1 MKKILSNI
9 YTLAALLM
17 AGVAFTACSSSDD
30 IIEQPTKPTEPQ
42 VYTMVIKASKG
53 GDATTR
59 ALSLDGSTLNAS
71 WSGTE
76 TIEVGQGGVKIGTA
90 TAAPSPNGNT
100 TITATLT
107 KAPTTEKDIEFY
119 LCSGNL
125 DYTGQVG
132 LLTGTNSISEKYDYA
147 WANIQTGNFS
157 VSGYDVNITNENF
170 YLDFVNDDGY
180 GTKGNVG
187 QAIVKFTLVDK
198 GNSDAPINATSLTIH
213 ASEGYLIQSDNKI
226 GWGGP
231 IFGDVTISPA
241 GTTNVIYA
249 ALSTVYSCNLTL
261 TATDGTDTYTYS
273 KSDVTFNRG
282 QYYEITVKMTK
293 ETLSIVN
300 NTSGVEVAM
309 VNGTYSLT
317 EGESYTMSGIG
328 SGNIEGNNVTL
339 TIEDGTVLTGTMS
352 TPASGQNNASIVL
365 NGDFTLN
372 GSFANY
378 FAQGSDL
385 HNYDAGYATIT
396 SGDGNY
402 HTFNVNGSLACAHI
416 YLAEHV
422 TIRHNGELPGTYGYV
437 KNADGSAD
445 ITPSEETIGGVT
457 YNVYVGSS
465 GCGVVTVWINSWFSD
480 DCYVVF
486 YNDEAHVT
494 LTDTG
499 KTYENDYGQLLKCYT
514 ATLTAGATTY
524 TVYDS
529 WNNALA
535 SNVPVSDGDIVI
547 YDTGGSSWVKKYW

>member
-17 AGVAFTACSSSDD
+17 AGAAFTACSSSDD

-132 LLTGTNSISEKYDYA
+132 LLTDDVNKKGISEKYDYT
-147 WANIQTGNFS
+147 WALLYTNNFE
-157 VSGYDVNITNENF
+157 VNGYNVNLTNDNF
-170 YLDFVNDDGY
+170 VLDFVNDDGY
-180 GTKGNVG
+180 GYKSNVG

-213 ASEGYLIQSDNKI
+213 DSKGYLIQSDNKI
-226 GWGGP
+226 GWGGQT
-231 IFGDVTISPA
+231 FGDVTISPA

-249 ALSTVYSCNLTL
+249 ALAGVSGSNLTL

-273 KSDVTFNRG
+273 KSNVTFNRG
-282 QYYEITVKMTK
+282 QYYEITVKMEK
-293 ETLSIVN
+293 QEVHIVN
-300 NTSGVEVAM
+300 STTGAAVEK
-309 VNGTYSLT
+309 VNGTYYLT
-317 EGESYTMSGIG
+317 DGESYTMSGIG
-328 SGNIEGNNVTL
+328 SGDIYGKGFTL
-339 TIEDGTVLTGTMS
+339 TIEDGTILTGCIYYFDLAT
-352 TPASGQNNASIVL
+352 NIIL
-365 NGDFTLN
+365 NGN
-372 GSFANY
+372 
-378 FAQGSDL
+378 
-385 HNYDAGYATIT
+385 ATVT
-396 SGDGNY
+396 
-402 HTFNVNGSLACAHI
+402 SLASPSSTTGNFVFSGSGTLTVTGN
-416 YLAEHV
+416 LACTVIWLADGV
-422 TIRHNGELPGTYGYV
+422 TIKCPENAFIFAAV
-437 KNADGSAD
+437 MNADGSAD
-445 ITPSEETIGGVT
+445 ITPTTEGG
-457 YNVYVGSS
+457 YKVYVGSA
-465 GCGVVTVWINSWFSD
+465 GGAGVTVWINSWFSD
-480 DCYVVF
+480 GCYVVF
-486 YNDEAHVT
+486 NNDEAHVT

-499 KTYENDYGQLLKCYT
+499 KTYQNDYGEQLKCYT

-524 TVYDS
+524 TVYGS
-529 WNNALA
+529 LNNALA

-547 YDTGGSSWVKKYW
+547 YSNNGSSWVKKYW